1 MFTIPEMVEAFDIKD
16 VNPNPARFDLK
27 KAEAINADHMRML
40 PIEELTHRVVPFLKA
55 AAWSP
60 IRSTTRTPS
69 CSSWR
74 CRRSPSG

>member
-1 MFTIPEMVEAFDIKD
+1 MVEAFDIKD

-40 PIEELTHRVVPFLKA
+40 SIEELTHRVLPFLQA
-55 AAWSP
+55 AGVRRP
-60 IRSTTRTPS
+60 TRSTTRTPS

-74 CRRSPSG
+74 CRWSPSG